1 MKRRFLPCCLSIVLF
16 VSVQGCVGLP
26 TDRETIRGSGNISE
40 ATYTFAG
47 ITGVTLSTIGEL
59 EIQLGDTEELRI
71 ETDDNLLQY
80 FEAGMDG
87 GVLTIGTTPGTSSR
101 FSLRPSRTVNYT
113 LTVKELEFIG
123 LSSTGN
129 AHAPTLAADRF
140 EIRVS
145 STGDLSVDGI
155 EANALD
161 VRISSTGDVRIGKGV
176 VDSQNLRISSTGDY
190 DGESVRSAQV
200 TVRLSSTGS
209 ARLWAE
215 ESLNATL
222 TSTGS
227 VSYRGDP
234 EVSESHSSTG
244 QVRRIR

>member
-1 MKRRFLPCCLSIVLF
+1 MKRKYVRSCLSIVLVISF
-16 VSVQGCVGLP
+16 QGCTGMVSE
-26 TDRETIRGSGNISE
+26 RETIRGSGNISE
-40 ATYTFAG
+40 ETHTFTG
-47 ITGVTLSTIGEL
+47 LTGVQLATIGEL
-59 EIQLGDTEELRI
+59 DIRLGDTEELQI
-71 ETDDNLLQY
+71 SADDNLLEY
-80 FEAGMDG
+80 FEAAKDG
-87 GVLTIGTTPGTSSR
+87 DTLRIGTRSGVN
-101 FSLRPSRTVNYT
+101 LRPSEPVRYT
-113 LTVKELEFIG
+113 LTVREIEFIG

-161 VRISSTGDVRIGKGV
+161 VRISSTGDVRIGEGV

-190 DGESVRSAQV
+190 DGESVRSAQA

-215 ESLNATL
+215 ESLDATL

-244 QVRRIR
+244 RVRRIR

>member
-1 MKRRFLPCCLSIVLF
+1 MKREYVPFCLSIAL
-16 VSVQGCVGLP
+16 SICLQGCISIV
-26 TDRETIRGSGNISE
+26 TDREAIRGSGNISE
-40 ATYTFAG
+40 ETYAF
-47 ITGVTLSTIGEL
+47 TGVTGVQLSTLGEL
-59 EIQLGDTEELRI
+59 DIHLGDKEELRI
-71 ETDDNLLQY
+71 EADDNLLQY
-80 FEAGMDG
+80 FETGKDG
-87 GVLTIGTTPGTSSR
+87 DVLRIGTRSGVN
-101 FSLRPSRTVNYT
+101 LRPSEPVRYT
-113 LTVKELEFIG
+113 LTVREIEFIG

-161 VRISSTGDVRIGKGV
+161 VRISSTGDVRIGEGV

-190 DGESVRSAQV
+190 DGESVRSAQA

-215 ESLNATL
+215 ESLDATL

-227 VSYRGDP
+227 VFYKGDP